1 MDNVADPLDRAA
13 EHSELFLQAALQRH
27 ANRPVKAS
35 AQFCEDCD
43 DPIPLARQKAAPG
56 CDTCIDCQDLRER
69 RR

>member
-1 MDNVADPLDRAA
+1 MDNFADPIDQAA
-13 EHSELFLQAALQRH
+13 EQSERFLQAALQRH
-27 ANRPVKAS
+27 VNRPVKPS

-43 DPIPLARQKAAPG
+43 EAIPLARQEAAPG

>member
-1 MDNVADPLDRAA
+1 MDNFADPLDQAA
-13 EHSELFLQAALQRH
+13 EQSEIFLQVALQRH
-27 ANRPVKAS
+27 ANRPLKPS

-43 DPIPLARQKAAPG
+43 EPIPLARQLAAPG